1 MNNLTIPYI
10 LYYNIFINFNR
21 LIMTVYDKLNIKID
35 YIFSSKIN
43 IMLMC
48 SSLMFSNKLRKEN
61 NEYQANNK

>member
-35 YIFSSKIN
+35 YIFSSKIK

-61 NEYQANNK
+61 NEY

>member
-21 LIMTVYDKLNIKID
+21 LIMTVNDKLNIKID

-48 SSLMFSNKLRKEN
+48 S
-61 NEYQANNK
+61 

>member
-35 YIFSSKIN
+35 YIFSSTRN

-61 NEYQANNK
+61 NEY

>member
-61 NEYQANNK
+61 NEYQENNK

>member
-61 NEYQANNK
+61 NEY

>member
-21 LIMTVYDKLNIKID
+21 FIMTVYDKLNIKID
-35 YIFSSKIN
+35 YIFSSKIK

-61 NEYQANNK
+61 NEY

>member
-35 YIFSSKIN
+35 YIFSSTIN

-61 NEYQANNK
+61 NEY

>member
-10 LYYNIFINFNR
+10 LYYNIFINSNR

-61 NEYQANNK
+61 NEY

>member
-48 SSLMFSNKLRKEN
+48 S
-61 NEYQANNK
+61 

>member
-35 YIFSSKIN
+35 YTFSSKIN

-61 NEYQANNK
+61 NEY